1 MKTLKALLVL
11 TVMLLSCEIQAQSN
25 NLDQWL
31 RAEAAPALA
40 RLMDREP
47 RFIGERVQIAALTSG
62 RVGLIDNALVADIR
76 DTLRHQL
83 MNRSR
88 ISFPLGAGDACSN
101 DIQIVLGIE
110 VNQTGR
116 HEHRIQIALLDLGDD
131 LWINDSSHIWE
142 GRLSRKQLRSLTTPI
157 SVARATTTPL
167 NHDPE
172 RAPVKSV
179 HCLQEPA
186 AEVEL
191 ALLSPLVI
199 DDRKVECRGES
210 RHCVDVTYETYRD
223 AIVFEFFTRSGE
235 LYALDCDERP
245 KLHYGERRKG
255 LRVPAAGHEDRPSLG
270 FYVVATQDRDVA
282 RQIRQALHE
291 SSSSC
296 EGFADAEALTR
307 LTKLVA
313 SPAVDWQAILLRQ
326 KRGRVSRMEVS
337 T

>member
-1 MKTLKALLVL
+1 MKTLKALLALVVL
-11 TVMLLSCEIQAQSN
+11 LVSCGTQAQSGS
-25 NLDQWL
+25 LDQWL

-62 RVGLIDNALVADIR
+62 RVGIIDNALAADIR

-110 VNQTGR
+110 VSQTGR
-116 HEHRIQIALLDLGDD
+116 YEHRIQLALLDLGDD

-142 GRLSRKQLRSLTTPI
+142 GRLSRAQLRGLTTPI
-157 SVARATTTPL
+157 SVARTTTTPAS
-167 NHDPE
+167 HVPE
-172 RAPVKSV
+172 RAPVKSD
-179 HCLQEPA
+179 HCLQQPA

-191 ALLSPLVI
+191 ALLSPLLI
-199 DDRKVECRGES
+199 DDRKVECRGEG
-210 RHCVDVTYETYRD
+210 RHCVELTYETYGD
-223 AIVFEFFTRSGE
+223 AFVFEFFTRSGE
-235 LYALDCDERP
+235 LYALDCDEPRKP
-245 KLHYGERRKG
+245 HYGDRRKG
-255 LRVPAAGHEDRPSLG
+255 LRVPASGHVDRPSLG
-270 FYVVATQDRDVA
+270 FYVVATQNRDVA

-296 EGFADAEALTR
+296 EGFADAEARTR
-307 LTKLVA
+307 LTRLVA

-326 KRGRVSRMEVS
+326 EQGHVSRMEVS